1 MRLNFKSRNDIWPK
15 PFLQL
20 NATVFVSEQGK
31 IFLLSKTCQDLNC
44 CMDAIFEEL
53 TSELGACFTMGFSN
67 YVLQKGLRH
76 MINISLN
83 TILVP

>member
-1 MRLNFKSRNDIWPK
+1 
-15 PFLQL
+15 
-20 NATVFVSEQGK
+20 
-31 IFLLSKTCQDLNC
+31 
-44 CMDAIFEEL
+44 MDAICEEL
-53 TSELGACFTMGFSN
+53 VNETGAWFTVGFSN